1 MTFDHFDINLNE
13 LSCCIDRSCS
23 SIQYNVSLLE
33 LTLKLI
39 P

>member
-23 SIQYNVSLLE
+23 SEYYVRLFE
-33 LTLKLI
+33 LKLNKFI